1 MVKLTDKYRTEVALF
16 RYGILAPLISGTW
29 EGTSDSQ
36 FFKEAASK
44 TYILPN
50 GKEKNYT
57 PHTIYRWYL
66 AYSKDGFDALKIKN
80 RGDNGKFRRIDDDI
94 ADQIIYMKKEYPR
107 LPATLIKQKLIENGT
122 INDDDLSLSTITRF
136 INRHCEKT
144 SITQTREMKRYEREH
159 INEVWC
165 GDSSVGPYIKEG
177 GTKRRVYIIALIDD
191 ASRFIVGIDVFYN
204 DNFVNL
210 MKVIKS
216 AVTKYG
222 KPKIFNFDNGANYKS
237 HQMKLLAARIGTTI
251 NYCAPRTPTSKA
263 KIERW
268 FRTLKDQWMAG
279 INYNDYHSL
288 DELRVSLM
296 KYVQEYNNTVHSA
309 LNGSTPQDRFFNE
322 SSLIIR
328 IEDSQIEKAFLLEIE
343 RKVSA
348 DCIVM
353 IDSQEYEVDSKY
365 ANRRITIRYSSNLDE
380 VYAYDKE
387 SDTYEK
393 IHLVDK
399 HENSKI
405 KRKVKMVGNE

>member
-29 EGTSDSQ
+29 DGGSDHQ
-36 FFKEAASK
+36 FFKKAANK
-44 TYILPN
+44 TYTLPN

-57 PHTIYRWYL
+57 THTIYRWYL
-66 AYSKDGFDALKIKN
+66 AYSKDGFDALKIKG
-80 RGDNGKFRRIDDDI
+80 RTDVGKFRRIDDDI

-122 INDDDLSLSTITRF
+122 INSDELSLSTITRF
-136 INRHCEKT
+136 INKNFEKT
-144 SITQTREMKRYEREH
+144 SITQTKEMRRYEREH
-159 INEVWC
+159 INKVWC
-165 GDSSVGPYIKEG
+165 GDSSVGPYIKEDG
-177 GTKRRVYIIALIDD
+177 DNRRVYIIALIDD

-279 INYNDYHSL
+279 INYNDYKSL
-288 DELRVSLM
+288 DELRESLM
-296 KYVQEYNNTVHSA
+296 KYVQNYNNTVHSA
-309 LNGSTPQDRFFNE
+309 LND
-322 SSLIIR
+322 
-328 IEDSQIEKAFLLEIE
+328 
-343 RKVSA
+343 
-348 DCIVM
+348 
-353 IDSQEYEVDSKY
+353 
-365 ANRRITIRYSSNLDE
+365 
-380 VYAYDKE
+380 
-387 SDTYEK
+387 
-393 IHLVDK
+393 
-399 HENSKI
+399 
-405 KRKVKMVGNE
+405 

>member
-1 MVKLTDKYRTEVALF
+1 MVRLTDKYRTDVALF

-36 FFKEAASK
+36 FFKEAANK
-44 TYILPN
+44 TYTLPN
-50 GKEKNYT
+50 GKERNYT

-66 AYSKDGFDALKIKN
+66 AYSKNGFDALKI
-80 RGDNGKFRRIDDDI
+80 RSREDSGKFRRIDDDI

-136 INRHCEKT
+136 INKHCKKT
-144 SITQTREMKRYEREH
+144 SMSQTKEMKRYEREH

-165 GDSSVGPYIKEG
+165 GDSSVGPYIKEDG
-177 GTKRRVYIIALIDD
+177 IKRRVYIIALIDD
-191 ASRFIVGIDVFYN
+191 ASRFIVGIDVFFN

-237 HQMKLLAARIGTTI
+237 HQMKLLATRIGTTI
-251 NYCAPRTPTSKA
+251 HYCAPRTPTSKA

-279 INYNDYHSL
+279 INYQDYHSL
-288 DELRVSLM
+288 DELRDSLM
-296 KYVQEYNNTVHSA
+296 KYVQNYNNTVHSA
-309 LNGSTPQDRFFNE
+309 LEGSTPQDRFFNE
-322 SSLIIR
+322 SSLMIR
-328 IEDSQIEKAFLLEIE
+328 MTDSQIEKAFLLEIE

-353 IDSQEYEVDSKY
+353 IENQEYEVDSKY
-365 ANRRITIRYSSNLDE
+365 ANRRLTIRYSSDLDE
-380 VYAYDKE
+380 VYAYEKE
-387 SDTYEK
+387 YDEYEK

-399 HENSKI
+399 HGNSKT
-405 KRKVKMVGNE
+405 KRKVRLAGNE